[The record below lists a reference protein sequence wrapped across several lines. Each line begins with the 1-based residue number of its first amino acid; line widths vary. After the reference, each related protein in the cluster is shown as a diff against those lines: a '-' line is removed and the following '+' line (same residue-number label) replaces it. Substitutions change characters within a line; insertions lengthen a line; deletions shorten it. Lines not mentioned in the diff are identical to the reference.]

1 LPVVAGE
8 IAPAFEAGFKEGSR
22 HLFLFQATASATMLD
37 RKTLNEFYY
46 GKLSKLRYLS
56 MKIKRGIFIP
66 ANKVSSHREW
76 GRVKRA

>member
-1 LPVVAGE
+1 LQVVAGE

-46 GKLSKLRYLS
+46 GKLSKLRSPLDEDKNRS
-56 MKIKRGIFIP
+56 FH
-66 ANKVSSHREW
+66 SSE
-76 GRVKRA
+76 